1 MDSFISFHSC
11 KVDPHWY
18 GARTSN
24 PWENKRSAVRF
35 RLLYVR
41 QTNISTRVRMNVQC
55 QLRQLQQQQWL
66 ILFIVFFNFLEHFFW
81 TLFCFHSCKVDPHW
95 CGAQTSNP
103 WESRHSA
110 VRLRPVCVQ
119 QTNISQKLIST
130 IEHIPKKAEA
140 VGSVYSTCIFFVK
153 NSNRTWIGI
162 FRCHH
167 PIWNSSPLSP
177 LKKNIITVI
186 YHLFIIII
194 IV

>member
-1 MDSFISFHSC
+1 MTLHFMDSFISFHSC
-11 KVDPHWY
+11 KVGPHYY

-41 QTNISTRVRMNVQC
+41 QANISTRARMNVQC

-103 WESRHSA
+103 WESKTLSGSTPPSL
-110 VRLRPVCVQ
+110 RLANQHQPETYFNNWIYIQKSRSGG
-119 QTNISQKLIST
+119 ISIQCMYLFRQKL
-130 IEHIPKKAEA
+130 
-140 VGSVYSTCIFFVK
+140 
-153 NSNRTWIGI
+153 
-162 FRCHH
+162 
-167 PIWNSSPLSP
+167 
-177 LKKNIITVI
+177 
-186 YHLFIIII
+186 
-194 IV
+194 